1 MEYKQLPAKEMKIS
15 DITSSNMRVR
25 LTGTV
30 ISKEDNGFM
39 LDDTT
44 GAVKVICE
52 KSTLLPIAEKSTVQA
67 LGWVSVN
74 ANNEIEIRAD
84 IITNLIGLNLK
95 LYRRTLENITK
106 N

>member
-1 MEYKQLPAKEMKIS
+1 MEYKQLPAKEMKIQ
-15 DITSSNMRVR
+15 DLTSSNMRVR

-44 GAVKVICE
+44 GAIKVICDKNALSHITE
-52 KSTLLPIAEKSTVQA
+52 KSTIQA
-67 LGWVSVN
+67 LGWVSAN
-74 ANNEIEIRAD
+74 ANNEMEIRAD
-84 IITNLIGLNLK
+84 ILTNLNGLNLK
-95 LYRRTLENITK
+95 LYRRTLENI